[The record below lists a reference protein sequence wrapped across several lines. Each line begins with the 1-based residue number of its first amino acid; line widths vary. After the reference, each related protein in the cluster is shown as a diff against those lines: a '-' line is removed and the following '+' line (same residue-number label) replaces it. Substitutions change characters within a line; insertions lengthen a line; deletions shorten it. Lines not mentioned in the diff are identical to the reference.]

1 MGTMQ
6 KLKMLATDI
15 GLLSSLGE
23 VITLQID
30 LQNVSAVASALEQEF
45 NDSRGEGRFIENS
58 ILIEIQESKFYN
70 FETILKKILTITGD
84 FESIDGVT
92 ALIRIPIGN
101 DKVEV
106 TVELSGASSPPQIL
120 ATADSS
126 TYFDVIRVIQA
137 KWSLA
142 RGRMV

>member
-1 MGTMQ
+1 MQ
-6 KLKMLATDI
+6 KIKLLATDI

-30 LQNVSAVASALEQEF
+30 LQNVNAVESALSEEF
-45 NDSRGEGRFIENS
+45 KDSRETGRFIENS
-58 ILIEIQESKFYN
+58 ILIEVQEDRFYDY
-70 FETILKKILTITGD
+70 EEILKKILQITGD

-92 ALIRIPIGN
+92 ALIRIPIGK

-142 RGRMV
+142 RGRLA